1 MGDEDKK
8 FENVFKAF
16 GTYAETV
23 GKAFATNFMATE
35 IDKTIKQYETSAV
48 NVLKTFGTG
57 RDRIVEL
64 KASMADAVT
73 SVKLLGGEFTDVANI
88 AEGIGKSLNRNMILT
103 SDSYAKLFAT
113 TQVTGQSVAELGKG
127 FKDAGY
133 SIYQIEQNMQKV
145 VDVARAQGINTKTV
159 SREVVDNMGLMDKY
173 NFAGGVEGL
182 AKMVTQATSLRISVR
197 DISGA
202 MEKAFNPES
211 AIDMAARLQ
220 SLGMAQSDLLDP
232 LRLMDLAQND
242 PAELQNQIAE
252 MSKTFVEFNQQT
264 KSFEISPGAKRQ
276 LKEVADALNMTPEA
290 FAKMAKSAAEMD
302 DKLSKISFPDTFS
315 EEQKKFVAN
324 MAEMGEGGEY
334 MLRVDNKDLKLD
346 EAMKLFEGDS
356 KKLEKFMKE
365 SQPKSMEQLASEQL
379 TTSQRMAANV
389 NAIANRMGAAV
400 ASSESQ
406 EMANQASI
414 QLSEAIPKI
423 LSGEK
428 LQVQGMRE
436 FGDKMAQDLIKDAQ
450 SGKLV
455 EGLGKAEKAQENY
468 FTGALDDM
476 STGVQT
482 AFKGLSESSNP
493 LIKITSDLAGKMG
506 DLVIENEKL
515 DKSYFKLSE
524 TTKSTSG
531 TLGKTTEE
539 KGKTTTTATFTPPK
553 TTEALDKVK
562 EPPRITEPKSTEMKF
577 TEPLKIEF
585 SFSNLPAGLNSED
598 FKKMLNEDKVSQEL
612 YDAFKRAEL
621 QRTQQK

>member
-88 AEGIGKSLNRNMILT
+88 AEGIGKSLNRNLILT
-103 SDSYAKLFAT
+103 SQSYEKLFAT
-113 TQVTGQSVAELGKG
+113 QKVTGIDAGTLATN

-133 SIYQIEQNMQKV
+133 SVYQIGQNMEKV
-145 VDVARAQGINTKTV
+145 VNTARAQGINA
-159 SREVVDNMGLMDKY
+159 REVSSQVVQNMGLMDKY

-197 DISGA
+197 DIA
-202 MEKAFNPES
+202 NTMQKAFEPES
-211 AIDMAARLQ
+211 AIEMAAALQ
-220 SLGMAQSDLLDP
+220 RLGMAQGDLLDP

-264 KSFEISPGAKRQ
+264 KAFEIAPGAKRQ
-276 LKEVADALNMTPEA
+276 LQEVAQALGMQPEA

-302 DKLSKISFPDTFS
+302 DKLSKISFPNTFT

-365 SQPKSMEQLASEQL
+365 SQPKSIEDLAKEQL

-406 EMANQASI
+406 EMANQASV
-414 QLSEAIPKI
+414 QLSEAIPKM

-428 LQVQGMRE
+428 LQVQTMRE

-482 AFKGLSESSNP
+482 AFKGLSESTNP
-493 LIKITSDLAGKMG
+493 LIQITSNLVGKMG
-506 DLVIENEKL
+506 DLIIKNENL
-515 DKSYFKLSE
+515 DSSFFKLKTSADNAANGLSKTSTE
-524 TTKSTSG
+524 TAKTNVNVTPPPPTTTKEEMKSPLKNNETST
-531 TLGKTTEE
+531 
-539 KGKTTTTATFTPPK
+539 
-553 TTEALDKVK
+553 
-562 EPPRITEPKSTEMKF
+562 TEMKF
-577 TEPLKIEF
+577 TNPIEIKVTLSGF
-585 SFSNLPAGLNSED
+585 PSGMTEENI
-598 FKKMLNEDKVSQEL
+598 KKMIEEGKFSQEIVKAIS
-612 YDAFKRAEL
+612 DAEK
-621 QRTQQK
+621 QKTKQ

>member
-1 MGDEDKK
+1 MGDDEKK
-8 FENVFKAF
+8 FQDVFKAL
-16 GTYAETV
+16 GSYAETV
-23 GKAFATNFMATE
+23 GKAFATNFTASE
-35 IDKTIKQYETSAV
+35 INKTITQYEEKAV
-48 NVLKTFGTG
+48 GVLNAFGAS

-64 KASMADAVT
+64 KSSMADAVT
-73 SVKLLGGEFTDVANI
+73 SVKLLGGNLDNVASI
-88 AEGIGKSLNRNMILT
+88 SSDIGKTLNRNMILT

-113 TQVTGQSVAELGKG
+113 TQVTGQSAAELGKG

-197 DISGA
+197 DIA
-202 MEKAFNPES
+202 NTMQKAFEPES
-211 AIDMAARLQ
+211 AIEMTAALQ
-220 SLGMAQSDLLDP
+220 RLGMAQGDLLDP

-242 PAELQNQIAE
+242 PAELQNQIAQ

-264 KSFEISPGAKRQ
+264 KSFEIAPGAKRQ
-276 LKEVADALNMTPEA
+276 LQEVAQALGMQPEA

-302 DKLSKISFPDTFS
+302 DKLSKISFPDTFT
-315 EEQKKFVAN
+315 EDQKKFVAN

-356 KKLEKFMKE
+356 KKLEKFMKD
-365 SQPKSMEQLASEQL
+365 SQPKTMEELAKDQLDVN
-379 TTSQRMAANV
+379 TRMAANV

-400 ASSESQ
+400 ASTESQ
-406 EMANQASI
+406 EMANQAAV
-414 QLSEAIPKI
+414 QLSEAIPKM

-436 FGDKMAQDLIKDAQ
+436 FGDKLGQDLINDLQKGDY
-450 SGKLV
+450 
-455 EGLGKAEKAQENY
+455 LGGAAKAEKTTEDY
-468 FTGALDDM
+468 FTSALKDI
-476 STGVQT
+476 STGT
-482 AFKGLSESSNP
+482 AKAFKDLGDSSNP
-493 LIKITSDLAGKMG
+493 LIKITSDLTGKLG

-524 TTKSTSG
+524 TTKSTSE

-553 TTEALDKVK
+553 TTEPLEKVK
-562 EPPRITEPKSTEMKF
+562 EPPRITEPMSTEMKF
-577 TEPLKIEF
+577 TQPLKVEF
-585 SFSNLPAGLNSED
+585 SFSNLPVGVNVED
-598 FKKMLNEDKVSQEL
+598 FKKMLNEDKISQEL
-612 YDAFKRAEL
+612 YEAFKRAEL
-621 QRTQQK
+621 QRTQQ